1 MAVER
6 PGEHFWL
13 CHSLTLPACGED
25 ENREGSPYG
34 LFPSLPEPCSL
45 LASSW
50 MEPESCLRLLAC
62 RGRSLSV
69 GCSPFGSSRSI
80 LGPPKHDIVSVPL
93 VLRLPVGLI
102 PWQALAGDIRQEENV
117 PTEIAGP

>member
-1 MAVER
+1 MAVET

-13 CHSLTLPACGED
+13 CHSLTLPAYGED

-50 MEPESCLRLLAC
+50 MEPESSGSRPAGGALLVLVVLPLA
-62 RGRSLSV
+62 LLDL
-69 GCSPFGSSRSI
+69 FI
-80 LGPPKHDIVSVPL
+80 LGPPKDDIVSVPL
-93 VLRLPVGLI
+93 VLQLPVGLI
-102 PWQALAGDIRQEENV
+102 PWQAPLGRRRMYPQKLL
-117 PTEIAGP
+117 PPRR